1 MKFSEQLENSFGSL
15 KDQIEEY
22 LDRLSSRERMMV
34 IFATCFVAIA
44 AITSALWYMHQAA
57 EQQKKRVQELNDL
70 VVWMQT
76 NVATMR
82 PREDIMLTRL
92 DTVNRVAQSQGLSVS
107 AQENNGKVQIIAS
120 HESYVIL
127 ANFITQ
133 LTQLGLSI
141 EKMELILENGKI
153 KLTAVV
159 K

>member
-1 MKFSEQLENSFGSL
+1 MKFAEQLENSFGSL

-22 LDRLSSRERMMV
+22 LDRLSSRERVMV
-34 IFATCFVAIA
+34 IFSIVFVAIA
-44 AITSALWYMHQAA
+44 AIASALWSMHQAA

-82 PREDIMLTRL
+82 PREDITLTL
-92 DTVNRVAQSQGLSVS
+92 SDTVNRVAQSQGLSVS
-107 AQENNGKVQIIAS
+107 TQENNGKVQIITS
-120 HESYVIL
+120 HESYAIL

-153 KLTAVV
+153 KLTTVV

>member
-1 MKFSEQLENSFGSL
+1 
-15 KDQIEEY
+15 
-22 LDRLSSRERMMV
+22 
-34 IFATCFVAIA
+34 
-44 AITSALWYMHQAA
+44 MHQAA
-57 EQQKKRVQELNDL
+57 EQQKNRVQELNDL

-82 PREDIMLTRL
+82 PREDITLTL
-92 DTVNRVAQSQGLSVS
+92 SDTVNRVAQSQGLSVS

-120 HESYVIL
+120 HESYAIL

-153 KLTAVV
+153 KLTAIV

>member
-1 MKFSEQLENSFGSL
+1 MKFAEQLENSFGSL

-34 IFATCFVAIA
+34 IFATFFVAIT
-44 AITSALWYMHQAA
+44 AIASVLWYMHQAA
-57 EQQKKRVQELNDL
+57 EQQKNRVQELNDL

-82 PREDIMLTRL
+82 PREEITLTL
-92 DTVNRVAQSQGLSVS
+92 SDTVNRVAQSQGLSVS

-120 HESYVIL
+120 HESYAIL